1 MPPLLLPPPNLGR
14 IVCQRVVSPKLGA
27 PIVSYRCFCRA
38 AKGVTSVSNPTLP
51 CLVVVVVV
59 VVVELRRRR
68 RRRSK
73 RSKRSNR

>member
-27 PIVSYRCFCRA
+27 LIVSYRCFCRA

-59 VVVELRRRR
+59 VVKLRRRR